1 MPGPN
6 IVLTFPFTDI
16 PSVVT
21 DVREREWLSELSG
34 LSALDVT
41 AHLEERWRHAESYG
55 FSELAALLRSGRVE
69 SLLISRGVPYI
80 TVFLREAVIS
90 TEHYPSLAD
99 YVHKERLYVRRA
111 CDRSEFQERLDRFD
125 LQEPVLRDLVRF
137 LEVFGG
143 LRESEPNYAGG
154 FVFPDEVD
162 PIGYQ
167 FNLTDDPRCE
177 NSYPCLFDSRGGDLL
192 AVYPDGRTAW
202 CCIED
207 WGLGGP
213 VRPVAQSLRETVRRY
228 AAFRASEIMPFDGS
242 NAFWDNAWSQRRKQT
257 DQ

>member
-1 MPGPN
+1 MPGQN

-41 AHLEERWRHAESYG
+41 AHLEERWRRAQDYG
-55 FSELAALLRSGRVE
+55 FSELASLLRSGRVE

-80 TVFLREAVIS
+80 TVFLRGAVIS
-90 TEHYPSLAD
+90 AESFPSLAG
-99 YVHKERLYVRRA
+99 YVYKERLFVRRA

-125 LQEPVLRDLVRF
+125 LQESVLRDLVRF

-143 LRESEPNYAGG
+143 LRESEPDYAGG
-154 FVFPDEVD
+154 FVFPTEVD
-162 PIGYQ
+162 SIGYR
-167 FNLTDDPRCE
+167 FDLTDDPRCE

-213 VRPVAQSLRETVRRY
+213 VRPVARSLRETVRRY
-228 AAFRASEIMPFDGS
+228 AAFRASEFMPFDGS
-242 NAFWDNAWSQRRKQT
+242 NAYWDNAWSQRRKPT
-257 DQ
+257 DE